1 MNDRGLP
8 TPLYLRTLT
17 VFIIIEYITSQVS
30 AKMVLVSKEN
40 KRKIYE
46 YLLNEGVI
54 VVKKDSYL
62 PKHQQ
67 LDVPNLH
74 VQMIVKSLK
83 SKGFLQEVFSWQ
95 WAYYT
100 ITNKGVAYLV
110 KELALPADIVPATF
124 KKKRTAATADGARTK
139 GYEGEDEKPV
149 AEESARPTGLG
160 RGSR

>member
-1 MNDRGLP
+1 
-8 TPLYLRTLT
+8 
-17 VFIIIEYITSQVS
+17 
-30 AKMVLVSKEN
+30 MVLVSKEN

-74 VQMIVKSLK
+74 VQMIIKSLK
-83 SKGFLQEVFSWQ
+83 SRGFLGEVFSWQ

-100 ITNKGVAYLV
+100 INNKGVQFLV
-110 KELALPADIVPATF
+110 KELSLPSDIVPATF
-124 KKKRTAATADGARTK
+124 KKKKATTAGALRVK
-139 GYEGEDEKPV
+139 GDEGEDEKP
-149 AEESARPTGLG
+149 AADEDAKPRGLG